1 MIKVLVTGSSGF
13 VGQQLISSYD
23 NQIEWVSQSL
33 RGGMEEVSIH
43 WQEIDS
49 VVHLAGIAHRMEPTP
64 DELYYTINTDLTL
77 QFAKEAKSKGVKHFI
92 FMSTIKVYGEDHDH
106 LTLDTL
112 TSPND
117 AYGKSKLE
125 AEKALL
131 ALENKNFVVSIVR
144 PPLIIGPGAKGNLN
158 SLMSLAKKNIPLPF
172 GEISNNRAMIS
183 TTNLCA
189 FVFKLIT
196 NPTSGTFLVSEDI
209 QPSTS
214 TLLAL
219 IREAMGKKP
228 LLFSIPKFLRKVI
241 KKTRPELYIRLFGSL
256 SVDSQTSYKSVG
268 FSNPSQLKESIE
280 EMVLAFERNNNK

>member
-1 MIKVLVTGSSGF
+1 
-13 VGQQLISSYD
+13 
-23 NQIEWVSQSL
+23 
-33 RGGMEEVSIH
+33 
-43 WQEIDS
+43 
-49 VVHLAGIAHRMEPTP
+49 MEPTP
-64 DELYYTINTDLTL
+64 DELYHTINTDLTL
-77 QFAKEAKSKGVKHFI
+77 KFAKEAKSKGVKHFI
-92 FMSTIKVYGEDHDH
+92 FMSTIKVYGEDYDN

-117 AYGKSKLE
+117 AYGRSKLE
-125 AEKALL
+125 AEKALR
-131 ALENKNFVVSIVR
+131 ALEDKNFVVSIVR

-158 SLMSLAKKNIPLPF
+158 SMMSLAKKNIPLPF

-209 QPSTS
+209 EPSTT

-228 LLFSIPKFLRKVI
+228 LLFSIPEFLRKVI
-241 KKTRPELYIRLFGSL
+241 KKTRPELHIRLFGSL
-256 SVDSQTSYKSVG
+256 SVDSQTSYKSIG
-268 FSNPSQLKESIE
+268 FSNPTQLKESIA